1 MKIRNGF
8 VTNSSSSSGILIVE
22 RDDLGYPAGEAVRDK
37 IKVLIKESDGSVL
50 SPRMTEFILD
60 NILCERNYSEGYG
73 ATIFSDP
80 VDFFEEFADWDFG
93 HNFDDI
99 AENLDVEA
107 WSGIPIDLS
116 DQLAT
121 YCRRIGFFWDEGYK
135 GATEEEYAEIATV
148 FSKTDEL
155 IRQIKQEYNPMPQ
168 THPNNRY
175 VPAFNSPFQE
185 FGWMLDAINN
195 ICHHGVNVWFDVDN
209 NDTSLQDFCHIIGVE
224 LE

>member
-60 NILCERNYSEGYG
+60 NMLSNRNYSDGDG
-73 ATIFSDP
+73 ARIFSDP
-80 VDFFEEFADWDFG
+80 VDFFAEFADWGFG
-93 HNFDDI
+93 SEFDDI
-99 AENLDVEA
+99 AKGLDEEI

-116 DQLAT
+116 DQLDS
-121 YCRRIGFFWDEGYK
+121 YCRRLSFFWEEGYRN
-135 GATEEEYAEIATV
+135 ANEEEYTEIATV
-148 FSKTDEL
+148 FSKADEL

-168 THPNNRY
+168 LHVNSQY
-175 VPAFNSPFQE
+175 VPQFKSPFE
-185 FGWMLDAINN
+185 EHGWMLDAINN
-195 ICHHGVNVWFDVDN
+195 ICNRGVNVWFDVDN
-209 NDTSLQDFCHIIGVE
+209 NDTSLQDFCHIIGVD